1 MNAAPAAAPDA
12 PPNGWRTFLWL
23 WGSQALSVLG
33 GGLSGFAMNIYL
45 TQTRFPL
52 ESQRAELAAALSLTA
67 LGWTFAAIFG
77 APLAGALADR
87 WDRRRIML
95 TCDLLGALLLAGGV
109 ALVTLTTPPVWALV
123 AYTAA
128 LGLVG
133 TFHGSAFDTSYG
145 LLVPRAQLP
154 RANGMMQTIWSLSGL
169 LSPALAALLIG
180 LPALARSGGGPAW
193 LAGIR
198 DGVPLAF
205 AIDGATFLL
214 AALVIWRLRIPSPPR
229 REAGPR
235 PSLGQDMRF
244 GWKFIFSRP
253 PLLHLLLTF
262 AAVNLLTSGVGV
274 LHPLLV
280 RFALVPN
287 EGAGGLS
294 QEAALA
300 TLWTAMSAG
309 GLAGG
314 LLVSAWGGLKR
325 RRVLGVLVPMVLAGT
340 AQAASGALGHLG
352 LLVPVCIAVACFGVM
367 TPIMNAHSQAIW
379 QSQVPPDMQGRVFS
393 VRRLIAQF
401 TAPVSTALAG
411 LLAARYAPGSILLW
425 AGLLMG
431 LVAGAQLLNPVIR
444 RVETPL
450 TPAPVAQAGMGD

>member
-1 MNAAPAAAPDA
+1 MKAAPTADA
-12 PPNGWRTFLWL
+12 PANGWRTFLWL

-33 GGLSGFAMNIYL
+33 GGLSGFALNIYL

-52 ESQRAELAAALSLTA
+52 DTQRAELAAALSLTA
-67 LGWTFAAIFG
+67 LGWTFAALLG

-87 WDRRRIML
+87 WDRRRMML
-95 TCDLLGALLLAGGV
+95 TCDLLGALVLAGGV

-123 AYTAA
+123 AFTAT
-128 LGLVG
+128 LGLIG
-133 TFHGSAFDTSYG
+133 TFHGSAFDTSYAV
-145 LLVPRAQLP
+145 LVPRAQLP

-193 LAGIR
+193 LAGIG

-205 AIDGATFLL
+205 ALDGATFLL
-214 AALVIWRLRIPSPPR
+214 AALVISRLRIPTPPR
-229 REAGPR
+229 RDLPGGETGPR

-244 GWKFIFSRP
+244 GWRFIFARP

-280 RFALVPN
+280 RFALLPD
-287 EGAGGLS
+287 AAARGLS
-294 QEAALA
+294 QGAALA
-300 TLWTAMSAG
+300 TLWTAFSAG

-314 LLVSAWGGLKR
+314 LLVSTWGGLKR
-325 RRVLGVLVPMVLAGT
+325 RRVLGVLVPMVLAG
-340 AQAASGALGHLG
+340 AAHAASGVLGA
-352 LLVPVCIAVACFGVM
+352 LVPVCIAVACFGLM
-367 TPIMNAHSQAIW
+367 TPVMNAHSQAIW

-411 LLAARYAPGSILLW
+411 LLAARTAPGSLLLW
-425 AGLLMG
+425 SGLILV
-431 LVAGAQLLNPVIR
+431 LVAGVQLLNPVIR
-444 RVETPL
+444 RVDSPL
-450 TPAPVAQAGMGD
+450 TPAPVLGAEVGD